1 MKNLINKILILVP
14 ALIGL
19 TFTGL
24 SMAAEPAGTS
34 IINIVNPSKSINVQI
49 GDVLHREVEIG
60 VTKPGVIDKNAFP
73 VKGTNQNGIELV
85 DVKVS
90 STKSG
95 EKTVYKLNFSYQV
108 FSYSDKPTVMQLPAQ
123 HIAVTGGT
131 ATAIDIPAWHFWYA
145 PMVPAGITNAK
156 DNLQPQFRPT
166 LIDLQAHS
174 NRLIALL
181 IILLVGA
188 VGLVYVNADKQWLPF
203 MNGAFAQAHRKIK
216 KLPKNQA
223 GEQKALLH
231 MHQAFNQTYG
241 ANLFANDIQ
250 GFVAKYPAF
259 TALEADIVRFF
270 EHSNAALFGT
280 KAHSTEQ
287 LIHDQFLSEMI
298 VLSKALRTCERGI
311 K

>member
-1 MKNLINKILILVP
+1 MKTLINRIVIFIL

-19 TFTGL
+19 TSASL
-24 SMAAEPAGTS
+24 LMAAQPSAAS
-34 IINIVNPSKSINVQI
+34 IVHIANPSKGINVQI
-49 GDVLHREVEIG
+49 GDVLQREIDIA
-60 VTKPGVIDKNAFP
+60 VTKPGVINKNAFP
-73 VKGTNQNGIELV
+73 VKGANQNGIELV
-85 DVKVS
+85 DVKIS
-90 STKSG
+90 STKNG
-95 EKTVYKLNFSYQV
+95 EKTLYKLNLSYQV
-108 FSYSDKPTVMQLPAQ
+108 FSYSDKPIVMQLPAE

-145 PMVPAGITNAK
+145 PMVPVGITNAK

-241 ANLFANDIQ
+241 ANLFANEIQ
-250 GFVAKYPAF
+250 GFVAKHPVFA
-259 TALEADIVRFF
+259 ALQADIVRFF
-270 EHSNAALFGT
+270 ERSSAALFGN
-280 KAHSTEQ
+280 KSLNSEQ
-287 LIHDQFLSEMI
+287 LSHDQFLSEMI
-298 VLSKALRTCERGI
+298 ALSKALRACERGI